1 MARDSESL
9 IISPYTVNLNLKNKT
24 DAFDSSIRGCQ
35 MRKITIH
42 RSGGFS
48 RLKIESSPDPSPG
61 DGQVVVETRAVGVNF
76 ADCVVRMGLYASAK
90 KYIGWPITPGF
101 EFSGIIR
108 EVSEDVGDLSVGMKV
123 FGVTRF
129 GAYSTHVV
137 VPHDQVFVMPDNI
150 SFEEAGGFPTIY
162 LTAYYALH
170 LAVKIFPRSTVL
182 VHSAAGGVG
191 SALLQ
196 LCKLAGWR
204 TVGVVGKSHKVQAAR
219 DMGASVVIDKSRED
233 LWKTAEIHAP
243 QGYDVVLDGNG
254 IATLRGSYKYLKPTG
269 KLIAYGFHSMFPKKK
284 GVPNYFKL
292 ALDYLR
298 TPFFHPVDMHNQN
311 KSVVT
316 FNLSFL
322 FDRKDLFQIAM
333 QSLYIWFKEGKIH
346 MPEITPYAFEDVGK
360 AHRDLQSGDTVGKLV
375 LVI

>member
-1 MARDSESL
+1 MES
-9 IISPYTVNLNLKNKT
+9 
-24 DAFDSSIRGCQ
+24 F
-35 MRKITIH
+35 
-42 RSGGFS
+42 
-48 RLKIESSPDPSPG
+48 PDPSPG
-61 DGQVVVETRAVGVNF
+61 NGQVVVETSAVGVNY

-101 EFSGIIR
+101 EFSGVVR
-108 EVSEDVGDLSVGMKV
+108 EVNKDVVGLTAGTRV

-129 GAYSTHVV
+129 GAYTTHVV
-137 VPHDQVFVMPDNI
+137 VPFDQVFVIPENV

-170 LAVKIFPRSTVL
+170 LAAKIFPRSTIL

-204 TVGVVGKSHKVQAAR
+204 TVGVVGKSHKVKAAR

-233 LWKTAEIHAP
+233 LWKTAETHVPEGFDAI
-243 QGYDVVLDGNG
+243 LDGNG
-254 IATLRGSYKYLKPTG
+254 TATLRGSYKHLKPTG
-269 KLIAYGFHSMFPKKK
+269 KLIAYGFHSMFPKKR
-284 GVPNYFKL
+284 GFPNYFKL

-298 TPFFHPVDMHNQN
+298 TPLFHPINMHNQN

-333 QSLYIWFKEGKIH
+333 QSLVAWFEEGKIH
-346 MPEITPYAFEDVGK
+346 MPEITPYAFDDADK
-360 AHRDLQSGDTVGKLV
+360 AHRALQSGDTVGKLV

>member
-1 MARDSESL
+1 
-9 IISPYTVNLNLKNKT
+9 
-24 DAFDSSIRGCQ
+24 
-35 MRKITIH
+35 MRKIVIH

-48 RLKIESSPDPSPG
+48 RLKIESCPDPSPRE
-61 DGQVVVETRAVGVNF
+61 GQVVIETSAIGVNY
-76 ADCVVRMGLYASAK
+76 ADCVVRMGLYTSAK

-101 EFSGIIR
+101 EFSGVIR
-108 EVSEDVGDLSVGMKV
+108 EVSRDIGGLSVGTRV
-123 FGVTRF
+123 FGVTWF

-137 VPHDQVFVMPDNI
+137 VPCDQVFVIPDNI
-150 SFEEAGGFPTIY
+150 SFEEAGGFLTIY

-170 LAVKIFPRSTVL
+170 LAVKIFPRSTIL

-204 TVGVVGKSHKVQAAR
+204 TVGVVGRSHKVKAAR

-233 LWKTAEIHAP
+233 LWKAAETHAP
-243 QGYDVVLDGNG
+243 EGYDVILDGNG
-254 IATLRGSYKYLKPTG
+254 VATLRGSYKHLKPTG
-269 KLIAYGFHSMFPKKK
+269 KLIAYGFHSMFPKKR
-284 GVPNYFKL
+284 GMPNYFKL

-298 TPFFHPVDMHNQN
+298 TPFFNPVNMHNQN

-333 QSLYIWFKEGKIH
+333 QSLYTWFKEEKIR
-346 MPEITPYAFEDVGK
+346 MPEITPYAFEEADK
-360 AHRDLQSGDTVGKLV
+360 AHRDLQLGETVGKLV